1 MTNPLLQTTELP
13 AFGGIRPEHV
23 SPALDE
29 LLRDAEAALQ
39 RAAGPDVPAS
49 YHALSAMLDTAVER
63 LSRVWGTVG
72 HLNQVADTPEWRA
85 AFNDNLPRVTDFY
98 TRLGAHA
105 GLYAKYKAVDADAE
119 LLDAAQ
125 RRVLRN
131 ARRDF
136 VLSGAELA
144 GAARE
149 RYLQIQDRLA
159 ALGQRFDEHVQDA
172 TDAFSLVVGEDRL
185 DGVPDDVRRAA
196 RHDAQ
201 SRGLEGFVL
210 GLQVPRWM
218 PVMQY
223 ATDRE
228 LRESLF
234 RAYFTR
240 ASELSAPA
248 HDNSALMPELLALR
262 AEAASLLGFASYADL
277 SLATKMAKSPAQ
289 VLQFLRDLATRARAQ
304 AERDIEEMQ
313 RFARRELGIDA
324 LMPWDHEFVAER
336 LRQARYAFS
345 EQEVKQYFTAP
356 RVLDGLFR
364 IIETLFEVTISED
377 RAEVWHDTVR
387 FFRIERHGAMVGQF
401 FLDLYARPGKRP
413 GAWMDHARGRWRRP
427 DRPGQLQTPVAN
439 LVCNFAAPV
448 GAQPSLLTHDDVVTL
463 FHEFGHGLHHMLTQV
478 DELAVAGISGVEWDA
493 VELPSQFMENFCWE
507 WPVLSRLSAHVDD
520 GSPLPRE
527 LFDRMLAA
535 RNFHS
540 ALTLL
545 RQVEYALLDMQLHLD
560 PTTHNDVVALA
571 RQVRQEVGVVPM
583 PDFNRYTH
591 TFSHIFAGGY
601 SAGYYSYKWAEVL
614 SADAFGAFEEN
625 GLFDADTGRR
635 YRREILEVG
644 GSRDAMD
651 SFRAFRG
658 REPSI
663 AALLRH
669 QGIA

>member
-1 MTNPLLQTTELP
+1 MTNPLLQALELP
-13 AFGGIRPEHV
+13 AYGSIRPEHV

-29 LLRDAEAALQ
+29 LLRDAEAALA

-49 YHALSAMLDTAVER
+49 YHALSAVLDTAVER

-72 HLNQVADTPEWRA
+72 HLNQVADTPELRA

-98 TRLGAHA
+98 TRLGADA
-105 GLYAKYKAVDADAE
+105 RLYAKYKAVDPDAE
-119 LLDAAQ
+119 SLDAAQ
-125 RRVLRN
+125 RRVLAN
-131 ARRDF
+131 TRRDF

-144 GAARE
+144 GVARE

-172 TDAFSLVVGEDRL
+172 TDAFGLVVGADRL
-185 DGVPDDVRRAA
+185 DGVPEDVRRAA
-196 RHDAQ
+196 RHDAS
-201 SRGLEGFVL
+201 SRGLEGHLL
-210 GLQVPRWM
+210 GLQLPRWM

-223 ATDRE
+223 ATDRA
-228 LRESLF
+228 LRETLY

-240 ASELSAPA
+240 ASEHGAPA
-248 HDNSALMPELLALR
+248 LDNSALMPELLALR
-262 AEAASLLGFASYADL
+262 TEAASLLGFASYADL

-289 VLQFLRDLATRARAQ
+289 VLQFLRDLAARARAQ
-304 AERDIEEMQ
+304 AERDIDEMKS
-313 RFARRELGIDA
+313 FARQELGIDE

-345 EQEVKQYFTAP
+345 EQEVKEYFTAP
-356 RVLDGLFR
+356 GVLDGLFR
-364 IIETLFEVTISED
+364 IVETLFEVTISED
-377 RAEVWHDTVR
+377 HAEVWHDAVR
-387 FFRIERHGAMVGQF
+387 FFRIERQGVLVGQF

-427 DRPGQLQTPVAN
+427 DRPAHVQTPVAN

-448 GAQPSLLTHDDVVTL
+448 DGRPSLLTHDDVVTL

-478 DELAVAGISGVEWDA
+478 EELAVAGISGVEWDA

-507 WPVLSRLSAHVDD
+507 WPVLSRLSAHADD
-520 GSPLPRE
+520 GSPLPRV

-540 ALTLL
+540 ALALL

-560 PTTHNDVVALA
+560 PATHRDIVALA

-583 PDFNRYTH
+583 PDFNRYPH

-614 SADAFGAFEEN
+614 SADAFAAFEEN
-625 GLFDADTGRR
+625 GLFDAETGRR